1 MMTDPG
7 RGTTVLG
14 LIPARGGSKAIPHKN
29 IVPLCG
35 RPLVTFTCE
44 AALAARTLDRVIAS
58 TDDDKIAEVIRQT
71 GVEVP
76 FLRPPE
82 LAQDHTPSISVAR
95 HAVAWLDR
103 ECGRRPDIVVLLQ
116 PTSPLRRAEHIDGA
130 VRLLMQERVDT
141 VVSVMS
147 VPHNFLPWSL
157 MSLEEGRLRDFWTP
171 DLPFD
176 RYRRQG
182 QPPLFARNGPAVL
195 VTRTQAL
202 EARNSFYG
210 ESVAAYPMDMRSSI
224 DIDGVADL
232 QFAEALLRAGDV

>member
-1 MMTDPG
+1 MK
-7 RGTTVLG
+7 VLG

-29 IVPLCG
+29 ITPLCG
-35 RPLVTFTCE
+35 RPLVSFTCE
-44 AALAARTLDRVIAS
+44 AALAARTLDRVIGS
-58 TDDDKIAEVIRQT
+58 TDDDDIASVIRRA

-82 LAQDHTPSISVAR
+82 LAQDHTPSIDVAR

-103 ECGRRPDIVVLLQ
+103 ESGWKAEIVVLLQ

-130 VRLLMQERVDT
+130 VHLLLEENVDT
-141 VVSVMS
+141 VVSVVP
-147 VPHNFLPWSL
+147 VPHSFLPWSL
-157 MSLEEGRLRDFWTP
+157 MKLEHGRLHDFWTP

-182 QPPLFARNGPAVL
+182 QPALFARNGPAVL
-195 VTRTQAL
+195 ATRTQTL

-210 ESVAAYPMDMRSSI
+210 ETVAAYPMDMRSSV
-224 DIDGVADL
+224 DIDGPADL
-232 QFAEALLRAGDV
+232 QLAEALLRTGDA